1 MDTQC
6 TQCGTKIRPDS
17 ISEWWCSP
25 ECQQDWQRKGF
36 DAIPVPARPE
46 WRMGTRAE
54 NERDWPAPRIV
65 PHPDGGVTM
74 TSQAQ
79 ENPAPTREPGG
90 VSDQPTAIAG
100 LGFTEFGERTDR
112 PIGIIRRILG
122 ATRSTT

>member
-1 MDTQC
+1 MHTQC
-6 TQCGTKIRPDS
+6 TQCGTQIRPDS

-74 TSQAQ
+74 TTQPEPTTVRAP
-79 ENPAPTREPGG
+79 EAEPAVHLGEI
-90 VSDQPTAIAG
+90 DYTAPA
-100 LGFTEFGERTDR
+100 RT
-112 PIGIIRRILG
+112 GIIRRILG